1 MSSALQK
8 HRIVSHNVKATDIK
22 RIVDIGNQ
30 RIQTIFQVSNFFILL
45 DSRNQL
51 LLEYIAI
58 MKTKP
63 FSEVG
68 ARIARSTAVKNTEYR
83 GFQRIGQCFRV
94 MLDIADEAS
103 IQQLVPLR
111 CIPREIA
118 ETTWFQAS
126 NAILPEFRREPS

>member
-1 MSSALQK
+1 MSGALQK
-8 HRIVSHNVKATDIK
+8 HRIVCHNVKATDIK
-22 RIVDIGNQ
+22 RIVDIDNQ
-30 RIQTIFQVSNFFILL
+30 RIQTIFQIYDFFILF
-45 DSRNQL
+45 DSCYQL
-51 LLEYIAI
+51 LLEYLAI

-63 FSEVG
+63 LSEIG
-68 ARIARSTAVKNTEYR
+68 ARISRSTAVKNTEYR

-118 ETTWFQAS
+118 ETTWFQAT
-126 NAILPEFRREPS
+126 NAILPEFRCKPS